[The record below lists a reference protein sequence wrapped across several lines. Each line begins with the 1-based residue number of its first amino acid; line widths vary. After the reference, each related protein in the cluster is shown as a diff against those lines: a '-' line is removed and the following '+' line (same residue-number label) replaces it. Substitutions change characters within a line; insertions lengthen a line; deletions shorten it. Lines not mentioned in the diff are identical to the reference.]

1 MIKLNKMKLTS
12 VEMTT
17 REFDTLN
24 DLIQHGRHDVAD
36 NEFDARSNSGIWAYR
51 YMSSLLSTAI
61 MDVKTGNEKWV
72 KTADEK
78 WDDRTDNTMVTVTFL
93 DLAIPAVI
101 HLLGAISIEKNQEKI
116 WTGIARNYWESD
128 GHYEGKD
135 KSTVISE
142 YVKKRSFSSMELR
155 GLIKKIENAS
165 NPKRTIKSV
174 IIGAKN
180 D

>member
-93 DLAIPAVI
+93 DLAIPAVL
-101 HLLGAISIEKNQEKI
+101 HMLYAISIEKTDEKRI
-116 WTGIARNYWESD
+116 L
-128 GHYEGKD
+128 
-135 KSTVISE
+135 
-142 YVKKRSFSSMELR
+142 SSMEVR